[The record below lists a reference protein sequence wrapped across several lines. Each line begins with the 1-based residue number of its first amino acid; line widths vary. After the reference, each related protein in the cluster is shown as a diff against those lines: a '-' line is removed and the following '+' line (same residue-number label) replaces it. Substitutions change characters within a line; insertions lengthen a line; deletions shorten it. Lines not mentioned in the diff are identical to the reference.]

1 MNKQC
6 FFFLLFS
13 QGQIICPCKVPAQAP
28 TSPQTCPVALWICP
42 PAATAPWV
50 ATITPSLLHRAC
62 QLRTKWTW
70 PRGSPWET
78 MGPGQTWTCSQTKVK
93 RLICCFPVANVD
105 FLCPITHLSPVL
117 AVNCFALHVLCSF
130 GNYFFFCGVPQA
142 PWCTSSL
149 PPSSI
154 TCLLVVQD
162 NITKD
167 SRTQWAWWV
176 RSTKGTMSWGRGQCP
191 LTDPRSKVYLSE
203 CVCVVCKLWVS
214 AFLLSNQLPHFSY
227 SCFSQFPLFPPP

>member
-1 MNKQC
+1 MNKHC

-28 TSPQTCPVALWICP
+28 TSPQTCPVALWISP
-42 PAATAPWV
+42 PAATALWV

-78 MGPGQTWTCSQTKVK
+78 MGPGQTWTCSQIKVK

-130 GNYFFFCGVPQA
+130 GNYFSSAVYHRSHDA
-142 PWCTSSL
+142 PAASL
-149 PPSSI
+149 PA
-154 TCLLVVQD
+154 V
-162 NITKD
+162 
-167 SRTQWAWWV
+167 
-176 RSTKGTMSWGRGQCP
+176 
-191 LTDPRSKVYLSE
+191 
-203 CVCVVCKLWVS
+203 
-214 AFLLSNQLPHFSY
+214 
-227 SCFSQFPLFPPP
+227 